1 MLFSVRDVDI
11 LRLICW
17 CQCIGYDDLQ
27 SLFTKAEI
35 ENMVQLRLIKRYA
48 KSGAYIVTAKGLS
61 FLRAVLP
68 DGIPELTLSYHEYAL
83 QRRLRLSRMT
93 LTAYHAGIDVFL
105 NDPSNLSRTPSL
117 FLSAISRSRGSNPW
131 GSTRIAS
138 LAHLGEVVYAL
149 HYVCSDI
156 GKIALTDELATF
168 SNQTAMLRG
177 RSRAFI
183 FAGESYHDILT
194 ELEHEYDIDD
204 RRLSS
209 YGEAYREIQLP
220 VHLLSCDNTGAL
232 QLRLMALPDY
242 RQRLTMAALKEMF
255 VPAPSELPDCDALF
269 QGTPFIM
276 AADMD
281 LRRVDRLIRDAQRHG
296 YEQIAI
302 AALEGQAEAVL
313 YERYRDTGKARVYAL
328 TDGALASIA
337 GTASLLY
344 TPANTQYV
352 TEEGG
357 VLDVS
362 AIKVG

>member
-1 MLFSVRDVDI
+1 MLFSVRDIDI

-35 ENMVQLRLIKRYA
+35 ENMVQLRLVKRYA
-48 KSGAYIVTAKGLS
+48 KSRAYTVSAKGLS

-68 DGIPELTLSYHEYAL
+68 DGIPELTLSYHDYAR

-105 NDPSNLSRTPSL
+105 KDPTYLSRAPSL

-131 GSTRIAS
+131 GSTRVAA
-138 LAHLGEVVYAL
+138 LAHLGEAVYAL

-177 RSRAFI
+177 RSRAFV
-183 FAGESYHDILT
+183 FAGESYQDILA
-194 ELEHEYDIDD
+194 ELDHVYDIDD

-232 QLRLMALPDY
+232 QLRLMSLPDY
-242 RQRLTMAALKEMF
+242 RQRLTMAALKDLF
-255 VPAPSELPDCDALF
+255 VPPPPEIPDCDALF
-269 QGTPFIM
+269 QGKPFIM

-281 LRRVDRLIRDAQRHG
+281 LRRVERLIRSAQRHG
-296 YEQIAI
+296 YGQIAI

-313 YERYRDTGKARVYAL
+313 YERYRDTGKARVFSL
-328 TDGALASIA
+328 TEEALASIF
-337 GTASLLY
+337 GMTPLLY

-362 AIKVG
+362 AIKTG

>member
-11 LRLICW
+11 LRLIYW

-27 SLFTKAEI
+27 SLFKRAEI
-35 ENMVQLRLIKRYA
+35 ENMVQLRLVKRYS
-48 KSGAYIVTAKGLS
+48 KSRAYIVTAKGIS
-61 FLRAVLP
+61 FLRSVLP
-68 DGIPELTLSYHEYAL
+68 GGIPELTLSYHEYAR
-83 QRRLRLSRMT
+83 QRRLRLSKMT
-93 LTAYHAGIDVFL
+93 ITAYHAGIDVFL
-105 NDPSNLSRTPSL
+105 NDPSHLSRDPSL

-131 GSTRIAS
+131 GSTRIAA
-138 LAHLGEVVYAL
+138 LVHLSGVVYAL

-177 RSRAFI
+177 QPRAFI

-194 ELEHEYDIDD
+194 ELEHVYDIDD

-232 QLRLMALPDY
+232 QLRLMALPNY
-242 RQRLTMAALKEMF
+242 RQRLTMAALKELF
-255 VPAPSELPDCDALF
+255 VPAPPELPDCDALF
-269 QGTPFIM
+269 QGSPFIM

-281 LRRVDRLIRDAQRHG
+281 LRRIERLIQAARRYG

-313 YERYRDTGKARVYAL
+313 YERYRDTGKARVYSLTEEAL
-328 TDGALASIA
+328 VSIV

-362 AIKVG
+362 TIKTG